1 MANAAAQE
9 PEERKRVSAR
19 DRVYAFV
26 RDAILRGDYAGGD
39 FIEEETVCRAAAVS
53 RTPVR
58 EAFHR
63 LASERFLDLLP
74 RRGARVRPVTARDLV
89 ELYETRRLI
98 EGFAIDRICAT
109 RTAALAPLA
118 ALSAEMRR
126 IGGRDLHGHVDLDR
140 RFHRGL
146 VAAADNLMLV
156 EAYDG
161 LHARQHRVALAA
173 ITADPSR
180 LALILDEHDA
190 MLAALEAGDA
200 EGARDVLARH
210 LQPVPPVLA
219 HLT

>member
-1 MANAAAQE
+1 MKDRAAPKRE
-9 PEERKRVSAR
+9 GRERLSAR
-19 DRVYAFV
+19 ERVYAFV
-26 RDAILRGDYAGGD
+26 RDAILRGDYAGGE

-98 EGFAIDRICAT
+98 EGFAIDRICTT
-109 RTAALAPLA
+109 RAAPLDPLA
-118 ALSAEMRR
+118 ALIAEMRR
-126 IGGRDLHGHVDLDR
+126 SGGRDLHAHVDLDR
-140 RFHRGL
+140 RFHRSL

-173 ITADPSR
+173 ITTDPSR
-180 LALILDEHDA
+180 LSLILDEHDWL
-190 MLAALEAGDA
+190 LAALEAGDA
-200 EGARDVLARH
+200 ERAREVLARH
-210 LQPVPPVLA
+210 LHPMPPVLA
-219 HLT
+219 HLP